1 MMTTILEAARFDPW
15 PRQMTAELK
24 SGMRREHLKIGN
36 MTTKTQQQPSDMF
49 AHEYRVGYIKF
60 R

>member
-49 AHEYRVGYIKF
+49 AHE
-60 R
+60 